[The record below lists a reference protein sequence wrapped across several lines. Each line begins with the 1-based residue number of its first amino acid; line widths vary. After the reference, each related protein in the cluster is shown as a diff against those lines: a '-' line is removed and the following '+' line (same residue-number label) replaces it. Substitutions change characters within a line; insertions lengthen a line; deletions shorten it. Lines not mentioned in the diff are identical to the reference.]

1 MKKAE
6 AISILAASVRPR
18 EAKDRAR
25 YDEAVGMAIEA
36 LKCSETPKSSEQ
48 NAETAQADH
57 NADVSKKAEKEDCI
71 SRQADRLLI
80 GKGGILMNELK
91 KYVIEKEG
99 YSSIV
104 VSMTKLE
111 AEIIEKFLEW
121 AVIEDDFCIT
131 PVEDYVAVDW
141 GGDE

>member
-1 MKKAE
+1 
-6 AISILAASVRPR
+6 
-18 EAKDRAR
+18 
-25 YDEAVGMAIEA
+25 
-36 LKCSETPKSSEQ
+36 
-48 NAETAQADH
+48 
-57 NADVSKKAEKEDCI
+57 
-71 SRQADRLLI
+71 
-80 GKGGILMNELK
+80 MNEPK

-104 VSMTKLE
+104 VSMTKRE

-141 GGDE
+141 GGMASDALFSCSY

>member
-1 MKKAE
+1 MR
-6 AISILAASVRPR
+6 S
-18 EAKDRAR
+18 
-25 YDEAVGMAIEA
+25 IEA
-36 LKCSETPKSSEQ
+36 DDFGEYDFYKTVPEVLLKMATGEELDMK
-48 NAETAQADH
+48 QATNIRDAH
-57 NADVSKKAEKEDCI
+57 E
-71 SRQADRLLI
+71 
-80 GKGGILMNELK
+80 NEPK

-104 VSMTKLE
+104 VSMTKRE